1 LKTSEERQET
11 RKARTAA
18 PLGVADSGG
27 NTASLQSDK
36 MWFKKVIYILL
47 LACCYAQEKDSKE
60 KKPMGYQGVIPP
72 HTQDQEKVYPLLYP
86 YNPDGSLDRGLAIKS
101 QSFIEA
107 METKDE
113 DVKVVE
119 EPDGKRCID
128 KIEMVEDIEYDDEI
142 QCDYV
147 DEKECRTTFNTNYR
161 SEQEEECE
169 DTFKKNCKIEQEHT
183 VKTIT
188 FCSTTLV
195 KDCEGE
201 ECGFSEGEEECFDK
215 TQSVVQKAPKMKCS
229 LEPAVTCKNVTKL
242 IPKLGPTE
250 ECVMVSKKVCKEKKV
265 NRRIV
270 KKPVARKWCYV
281 PNELDQGDK

>member
-1 LKTSEERQET
+1 LKIFEERQEK

-27 NTASLQSDK
+27 KTTSLQSEK
-36 MWFKKVIYILL
+36 MKFIKVIFFLL
-47 LACCYAQEKDSKE
+47 LALCDAQQKESKFGKDVLK
-60 KKPMGYQGVIPP
+60 GYSL
-72 HTQDQEKVYPLLYP
+72 DQEKVYPLVYP

-107 METKDE
+107 IETKDE
-113 DVKVVE
+113 DVKVIE
-119 EPDGKRCID
+119 QPDGKRCID

-142 QCDYV
+142 QCDQV
-147 DEKECRTTFNTNYR
+147 AEKECRTTFNTNYR

-188 FCSTTLV
+188 FCSTTLI

-250 ECVMVSKKVCKEKKV
+250 ECVMVTKEVCKEKKV
-265 NRRIV
+265 NRRVV

-281 PNELDQGDK
+281 PNNELEQENK